1 MNKSNLKSIIALI
14 IICVI
19 ISATALGISMYSK
32 GQTPISTLNNRFKF
46 DMSNWNYDEVNNIY
60 YKMNVEYCKNSEKE
74 KNEVFEIYVP
84 GEYLIGE
91 KNENGTYNCS
101 INSKGKKSIFTQK
114 NAPIIIPIEE
124 KEEIEQL
131 PHEKYNYE
139 EVLKYTS
146 EGYIYIWPGYRGL
159 KENEIAETDEKYG
172 KAVIDGITDLKALV
186 RFYRFNKDMLPGNID
201 KILVFGQNEG
211 GIKSALLGASGDS
224 GLFYTP
230 LISIGAVMEYQDG
243 SSISDGINGTMC
255 SSLTNDTD
263 MFKKSHSWFIE
274 QHLTNDDSQLS
285 TIRDEVIRYA
295 GYLNNLKLKSEDG
308 TLLYLIDSANQ
319 QTYTNGTYY
328 NYIIAELEK
337 VINIF
342 LKNTTFPYFNEN
354 TQVTYISAKEYIDSL
369 NTKTKWILYDD
380 STNTVKITKISD
392 FANYYN
398 YKKQS
403 KQRITQ
409 NQYNLYYY
417 LSNKYG
423 GKGNLSVSR
432 YWNIYTM
439 FDDKC
444 SSFINDENI
453 KLLLQNNEDVRKIV
467 YNCIWAKDYTE
478 KEKNEFIFNNFK
490 SWVKSCY

>member
-1 MNKSNLKSIIALI
+1 MNKSNRKNIVALI

-19 ISATALGISMYSK
+19 ISATSLGISMYSK
-32 GQTPISTLNNRFKF
+32 GNTSISISKNFLKF

-60 YKMNVEYCKNSEKE
+60 YKMNVGYCKNSEKE

-84 GEYLIGE
+84 GEYLIGK
-91 KNENGTYNCS
+91 KNEDGTYNCS
-101 INSKGKKSIFTQK
+101 INTKGSKSIFTQK
-114 NAPIIIPIEE
+114 NAPMIISIES
-124 KEEIEQL
+124 KEEIEQI

-139 EVLKYTS
+139 DALKYTS

-159 KENEIAETDEKYG
+159 KENEIAESDEKYG
-172 KAVIDGITDLKALV
+172 KAVTDGITDLKALV
-186 RFYRFNKDMLPGNID
+186 RYCRFNKELLPGTTD
-201 KILVFGQNEG
+201 KILVFGKKEG
-211 GIKSALLGASGDS
+211 GVKSALLGASGDS
-224 GLFYTP
+224 GLYHSE
-230 LISIGAVMEYQDG
+230 LITVGAAMEYQDD
-243 SSISDGINGTMC
+243 SSISDGVNGTMC

-274 QHLTNDDSQLS
+274 QYLNNESNIKA
-285 TIRDEVIRYA
+285 IRDEVTRYA

-308 TLLYLIDSANQ
+308 TLLFLADSMNKL
-319 QTYTNGTYY
+319 TFTNGTYY
-328 NYIIAELEK
+328 NYIVTELEK
-337 VINIF
+337 VIDRF

-354 TQVTYISAKEYIDSL
+354 TKVTYLSAKEYVNSL
-369 NTKTKWILYDD
+369 NNKTKWISYDE
-380 STNTVKITKISD
+380 STNTVKITKIED

-423 GKGNLSVSR
+423 GKANLFVSR
-432 YWNIYTM
+432 YWNICTM

-453 KLLLQNNEDVRKIV
+453 KLLLQNNEDVKKIV